1 MTERATVKGA
11 VGGWQEI
18 EDSINSLIGGLVQP
32 TTEVARVI
40 GAVAQGDLHQKMA
53 LEIDGQ
59 PVKGEF
65 LRIGTTVNAMVDQ
78 LSSFADE
85 VTRVAKE
92 VGTDGKLGGQAQ
104 VKGVSGTW
112 KDLTDNVN
120 VLARNLTDQ
129 VRNIATVTT
138 AVANGDLS
146 QKITVDVKGEILELK
161 NTMNTM
167 VDQLRAFSAEVTRV
181 AREVGTEGKLGGQA
195 EVRGVS
201 GVWKDLTD
209 NVNFMASNLTTQVRG
224 IVKVVTAVANG
235 DLSQK
240 LIVDARGEIAAL
252 ADTING
258 MTATLGLFAEQV
270 TDVARTV
277 GVEGKLGAQAEV
289 PGVAGTWKDLTDNVN
304 LLANNLTAQ
313 VRNIAEVT
321 TSIAKG
327 DLSKKITVDVKGEIL
342 ELKNTI
348 NTLVDQLN
356 SFASE
361 VTRVAR
367 EVGTE
372 GKLGGQAEVRGVSGV
387 WKDLTDNVNFMA
399 SNLTT
404 QVRGIVKVITAVANG
419 DLSQKLEVAAKGE
432 IAALADTLNGM
443 TKTLAI
449 FAEQVTSVAKTVGV
463 EGKLGAQAEVPNV
476 AGTWKDLTDNVNL
489 LANNL
494 TAQVRNFAEVA
505 TAVAKGD
512 LSKKIS
518 VDAKGEILQLKNTMN
533 TMVDQLRSFASEVT
547 RVAREVG
554 TDGKLGGQAEVE
566 GVEGIWKDLT
576 QNVNVLAGNL
586 TDQVRGIVKVVTA
599 VANGDL
605 SKKMSVNVKG
615 EILELKTTI
624 NTLVDQLNSFGAEV
638 TRVAREVGTEGKLGG
653 QAERQRRVGRLEGF
667 DRQRQF
673 HGVEPHDPGPRY
685 RQGRDRGR
693 QRRPETKTGC
703 RCARRGRSPG
713 GHDQQHDRYAQHLRR
728 AGQHGGPRGRRRR
741 KTRRPGA
748 RPRRRRHVEGPHRQ
762 RQFHGVEPHDAGP
775 GHRQSR
781 DRGRQRRSDPE
792 ADRGGSERRNR
803 RTGRH
808 HQQHDR
814 NVEYLRR
821 SGQHGGPRS
830 RNRRQTGWSGPRAR
844 GGWNMARLDRQR

>member
-1 MTERATVKGA
+1 MEVNDSNRSQRSADAGQLADNETIAGTKTNGKSRRNGHRAPNENGGSDERRFKNLINALTAAGQGDFSVRLKVTHKDKLLDELALGFNAVVERNEAITSEIIRVEKAVRREGRMTERATVRGA
-11 VGGWQEI
+11 RGGWQEI

-40 GAVAQGDLHQKMA
+40 GAVAQGDLRQKMA

-195 EVRGVS
+195 EVKGVS

-321 TSIAKG
+321 TSVAKG
-327 DLSKKITVDVKGEIL
+327 DLSKKITVDAKGEIL
-342 ELKNTI
+342 ELKDTMNTM
-348 NTLVDQLN
+348 VDQLN

-404 QVRGIVKVITAVANG
+404 QVRGIVQ
-419 DLSQKLEVAAKGE
+419 SHH
-432 IAALADTLNGM
+432 
-443 TKTLAI
+443 
-449 FAEQVTSVAKTVGV
+449 
-463 EGKLGAQAEVPNV
+463 
-476 AGTWKDLTDNVNL
+476 
-489 LANNL
+489 
-494 TAQVRNFAEVA
+494 
-505 TAVAKGD
+505 
-512 LSKKIS
+512 
-518 VDAKGEILQLKNTMN
+518 
-533 TMVDQLRSFASEVT
+533 
-547 RVAREVG
+547 
-554 TDGKLGGQAEVE
+554 GGC
-566 GVEGIWKDLT
+566 
-576 QNVNVLAGNL
+576 
-586 TDQVRGIVKVVTA
+586 
-599 VANGDL
+599 
-605 SKKMSVNVKG
+605 
-615 EILELKTTI
+615 
-624 NTLVDQLNSFGAEV
+624 
-638 TRVAREVGTEGKLGG
+638 
-653 QAERQRRVGRLEGF
+653 QRRPVSKTGSRG
-667 DRQRQF
+667 
-673 HGVEPHDPGPRY
+673 
-685 RQGRDRGR
+685 QGRDRGFGR
-693 QRRPETKTGC
+693 HAQR
-703 RCARRGRSPG
+703 
-713 GHDQQHDRYAQHLRR
+713 HDQDSRDLRR
-728 AGQHGGPRGRRRR
+728 AGHQRREDRRRGRKIGRAGRSAQRR
-741 KTRRPGA
+741 G
-748 RPRRRRHVEGPHRQ
+748 HLEGSDRQ
-762 RQFHGVEPHDAGP
+762 RQP
-775 GHRQSR
+775 
-781 DRGRQRRSDPE
+781 
-792 ADRGGSERRNR
+792 
-803 RTGRH
+803 
-808 HQQHDR
+808 
-814 NVEYLRR
+814 
-821 SGQHGGPRS
+821 
-830 RNRRQTGWSGPRAR
+830 AR
-844 GGWNMARLDRQR
+844 E

>member
-1 MTERATVKGA
+1 MEVNDSNRSQRSADAGQLADNETIAGTKTNGKSRRNGHRAPNENGGSDERRFKNLINALTAAGQGDFSVRLKVTHKDKLLDELALGFNAIVERNEAITSEIIRVEKAVRREGRMTERATVRGA
-11 VGGWQEI
+11 RGGWQEI

-40 GAVAQGDLHQKMA
+40 GAVAQGDLSQKMA

-195 EVRGVS
+195 EVKGVS

-342 ELKNTI
+342 ELQEHHQYAGRSAQ
-348 NTLVDQLN
+348 LVRIG
-356 SFASE
+356 SYPRRARSRHRRK
-361 VTRVAR
+361 TRRPGGSAR
-367 EVGTE
+367 
-372 GKLGGQAEVRGVSGV
+372 RI
-387 WKDLTDNVNFMA
+387 
-399 SNLTT
+399 
-404 QVRGIVKVITAVANG
+404 R
-419 DLSQKLEVAAKGE
+419 
-432 IAALADTLNGM
+432 
-443 TKTLAI
+443 
-449 FAEQVTSVAKTVGV
+449 
-463 EGKLGAQAEVPNV
+463 
-476 AGTWKDLTDNVNL
+476 
-489 LANNL
+489 
-494 TAQVRNFAEVA
+494 
-505 TAVAKGD
+505 
-512 LSKKIS
+512 
-518 VDAKGEILQLKNTMN
+518 
-533 TMVDQLRSFASEVT
+533 
-547 RVAREVG
+547 
-554 TDGKLGGQAEVE
+554 
-566 GVEGIWKDLT
+566 
-576 QNVNVLAGNL
+576 
-586 TDQVRGIVKVVTA
+586 
-599 VANGDL
+599 
-605 SKKMSVNVKG
+605 
-615 EILELKTTI
+615 
-624 NTLVDQLNSFGAEV
+624 
-638 TRVAREVGTEGKLGG
+638 
-653 QAERQRRVGRLEGF
+653 RLEGS

-673 HGVEPHDPGPRY
+673 HGVEPDYPGPRH
-685 RQGRDRGR
+685 RQSHHGGC
-693 QRRPETKTGC
+693 QRRPVSKNWK
-703 RCARRGRSPG
+703 S
-713 GHDQQHDRYAQHLRR
+713 Q
-728 AGQHGGPRGRRRR
+728 
-741 KTRRPGA
+741 
-748 RPRRRRHVEGPHRQ
+748 
-762 RQFHGVEPHDAGP
+762 
-775 GHRQSR
+775 
-781 DRGRQRRSDPE
+781 
-792 ADRGGSERRNR
+792 
-803 RTGRH
+803 
-808 HQQHDR
+808 
-814 NVEYLRR
+814 
-821 SGQHGGPRS
+821 
-830 RNRRQTGWSGPRAR
+830 PRAR
-844 GGWNMARLDRQR
+844 SRHWETRSTA